1 MFVFGCGTFRHGIGP
16 GVRTPKGDAFQM
28 PDDTQRLV
36 DSFSLSARPIT
47 PEAIP
52 KLHELSVGVGWMHR
66 TEDWA
71 TALRLG
77 SGIYLTDEIGRPFG
91 SAMWF
96 PVAPD
101 LARLGMVI
109 TTPRLQERG
118 AGRWMMEQILARTG
132 PRDLA
137 LHATH
142 AAYRLYV
149 ALGFQTG
156 PRVWQHQGIV
166 TAAPDPDPRVRSLTA
181 GDLEAV
187 HALDTRAYTAD
198 RRQALA
204 LFLEQSTGTVI
215 EEGGRIAGYA
225 LCRRF
230 GRGHVVGP
238 VVAATPEAAVALA
251 APHVAAHRGRF
262 LRIDTR
268 ETEGPFLEMLRAC
281 GLSAHDSVTGM
292 WRGQVRAPDPGA
304 HVFALANQAIG

>member
-1 MFVFGCGTFRHGIGP
+1 MSR
-16 GVRTPKGDAFQM
+16 PKGAPPM
-28 PDDTQRLV
+28 PDDPQRRV

-77 SGIYLTDEIGRPFG
+77 EGIYLTDEIGRPFG

-96 PVAPD
+96 PMAED
-101 LARLGMVI
+101 YARLGMVI

-118 AGRWMMEQILARTG
+118 AGRWMMEQILGRTG
-132 PRDLA
+132 GRDLA
-137 LHATH
+137 LHATR

-156 PRVWQHQGIV
+156 PLVWQHQGIV
-166 TAAPDPDPRVRSLTA
+166 TAAPPESPAVRPLRPEDRE
-181 GDLEAV
+181 GV
-187 HALDTRAYTAD
+187 HALDTRAYTAE

-204 LFLEQSTGTVI
+204 LFLEQSSGTVI
-215 EEGGRIAGYA
+215 EDGGRITGYA

-238 VVAATPEAAVALA
+238 VVASSAAEAVALA

-268 ETEGPFLEMLRAC
+268 DTEGAFVEMLKAS
-281 GLSAHDSVTGM
+281 GLAAHDTVTSMSLGKP
-292 WRGQVRAPDPGA
+292 RPVDPTA
-304 HVFALANQAIG
+304 HIFALANQAVG